1 MFSCNLCA
9 QAIVWCTD
17 PQSRAA
23 VLSSSSPRLKQMWNW
38 VTFDLACHTISVFTQ
53 WKTTWRVNLWSYRS
67 APQESNSPVRV

>member
-38 VTFDLACHTISVFTQ
+38 VTFDLACHTI
-53 WKTTWRVNLWSYRS
+53 
-67 APQESNSPVRV
+67 